1 MHSFQSNELLTGI
14 AILSVLRNTKKL
26 EITKCLLIE
35 PLIDIRI
42 EDYLKKSNCKVRSIE
57 ELVVKKSIVFLDFNR
72 RFQERLP
79 LSINSLLLMSELK
92 LLKIEKNNVIFT
104 GEKFDFYEK
113 TLGKT
118 AHSIIAAASNLS
130 EILTKEDA
138 SSLYLSLRIEL

>member
-1 MHSFQSNELLTGI
+1 M
-14 AILSVLRNTKKL
+14 
-26 EITKCLLIE
+26 
-35 PLIDIRI
+35 
-42 EDYLKKSNCKVRSIE
+42 
-57 ELVVKKSIVFLDFNR
+57 DFNR